1 LSDGLG
7 VLKQVENTRR
17 GVLELPLKTNL
28 EEGGALGA
36 TILAGVGVGFY
47 DSVKSAVE
55 DIVRIKDIHKPDRER
70 CQQYNDYYKIYKKL
84 YSHLNPVYKQT
95 SRILKKVKNE

>member
-1 LSDGLG
+1 MKSTRRSLRG
-7 VLKQVENTRR
+7 VLK
-17 GVLELPLKTNL
+17 LPLKTNL

-36 TILAGVGVGFY
+36 AILAGVGVGFY